1 MYLEPTHMLVGYPV
15 LTKRTAEQLKTTPV
29 RRLPFFSFVYIL
41 DRGKA
46 ASWLAPLGKRRSS
59 TAFVMTSANG

>member
-1 MYLEPTHMLVGYPV
+1 MYLEPTHMLVGYLV

-41 DRGKA
+41 DRGE
-46 ASWLAPLGKRRSS
+46 
-59 TAFVMTSANG
+59 